1 MDLEVPSCSSLLL
14 PLLLALAGI
23 DFIRQQGSQ
32 AKRLLSLG
40 GVQQDLLNG
49 YLPLPT
55 TAAPRPPPPP
65 HIAMLTVDVL
75 NHKVSSR
82 PEIVFPGDVGPFTV
96 GEHRDVP
103 NGLLTGGW
111 WTG

>member
-1 MDLEVPSCSSLLL
+1 MGVYHSP
-14 PLLLALAGI
+14 P
-23 DFIRQQGSQ
+23 
-32 AKRLLSLG
+32 RLHHG
-40 GVQQDLLNG
+40 
-49 YLPLPT
+49 
-55 TAAPRPPPPP
+55 RPPPPP

-82 PEIVFPGDVGPFTV
+82 PEIVLPGDVGPFTV

-103 NGLLTGGW
+103 NGLLVGGW